1 MSGTADTQR
10 FAIFRATDPT
20 VNIESTVME
29 LAPFSPTAAAGAQR
43 VLEAGLDDGTKQ
55 RVVFQMPGFSLI
67 YAWFKSEFPL
77 PRHTHNCDCLYYIV
91 GGSLRLGTE
100 ELGRGDG
107 FFVGKDVPYT
117 YTPGP
122 AGVEVL
128 EFRAS
133 NAFDIKLLADNPL
146 FWDGAVKT
154 VLARRSA
161 WTQEPPPSGLQ

>member
-1 MSGTADTQR
+1 MSKNSDTRR
-10 FAIFRATDPT
+10 FAIFRATDPA

-29 LAPFSPTAAAGAQR
+29 LVPFSPTAAEGAKR
-43 VLEAGLDDGTKQ
+43 VLEAGLDHGTEQ
-55 RVVFQMPGFSLI
+55 RVVFQMPGFSLV

-91 GGSLRLGTE
+91 GGSLRIGTE
-100 ELGRGDG
+100 ELSRGDG

-128 EFRAS
+128 EFRAT
-133 NAFDIKLLADNPL
+133 NAFDIKLLADSPL

-154 VLARRSA
+154 VLARRST
-161 WTQEPPPSGLQ
+161 WTREQPPSSLQ